1 MTTTSF
7 GMPPPQ
13 ILTISAGVHAVAI
26 ADPHRPALRVGDRLM
41 TYGEIGTRI
50 RKVAGAARSL
60 LGRTLGERVVLLAPN
75 CIEYPEIICGL
86 GDLGLVVSTANPRCT
101 AHELTILARDCEP
114 RLLIVHPSLESV
126 VRAAALPTVEKIV
139 VLGEEY
145 EAWIAAGEPCGIDP
159 GLREEDGFALVY
171 TSGTTGEPKGV
182 VLSHR
187 SRVLTFYGMAMEF
200 GCFGPDDRHLAMAP
214 MAHGAGF
221 AFTMAPLF
229 FGGYV
234 EVLPKF
240 DPEIVLSTLGRGR
253 FTGTFMVPTHYQ
265 TIFGLGPATLDRYR
279 NSTPAL
285 RSIISNASALPQS
298 VKEKIVAYWG
308 EGLLH
313 ETYGSTEGG
322 VVTNLRPTDQLRKIQ
337 CVGKPFTC
345 TQVRLL
351 DDQGFEVAPGEV
363 GELHSYSPF
372 LFNGY
377 FRQPDAT
384 RESMRDGWLSVGD
397 LARRD
402 EDGYLY
408 IVDRKKDM
416 VISGGLNIYPRE
428 IEEVLH
434 GHASISE
441 AAVVGVPDEQWGE
454 RLRAFVVARPGATLD
469 STQIEQ
475 HCRKVLAGYK
485 VPREF
490 RIVDALPRGAS
501 GKVLKNEL
509 RKLS

>member
-1 MTTTSF
+1 M
-7 GMPPPQ
+7 
-13 ILTISAGVHAVAI
+13 
-26 ADPHRPALRVGDRLM
+26 
-41 TYGEIGTRI
+41 
-50 RKVAGAARSL
+50 
-60 LGRTLGERVVLLAPN
+60 
-75 CIEYPEIICGL
+75 
-86 GDLGLVVSTANPRCT
+86 
-101 AHELTILARDCEP
+101 
-114 RLLIVHPSLESV
+114 
-126 VRAAALPTVEKIV
+126 
-139 VLGEEY
+139 
-145 EAWIAAGEPCGIDP
+145 
-159 GLREEDGFALVY
+159 
-171 TSGTTGEPKGV
+171 
-182 VLSHR
+182 
-187 SRVLTFYGMAMEF
+187 
-200 GCFGPDDRHLAMAP
+200 
-214 MAHGAGF
+214 
-221 AFTMAPLF
+221 
-229 FGGYV
+229 
-234 EVLPKF
+234 
-240 DPEIVLSTLGRGR
+240 
-253 FTGTFMVPTHYQ
+253 
-265 TIFGLGPATLDRYR
+265 
-279 NSTPAL
+279 
-285 RSIISNASALPQS
+285 
-298 VKEKIVAYWG
+298 
-308 EGLLH
+308 
-313 ETYGSTEGG
+313 
-322 VVTNLRPTDQLRKIQ
+322 
-337 CVGKPFTC
+337 GKPFTC